1 MHLSRQETEILRELS
16 KDAVGDSKVNTVDSL
31 ARHLSAQQFSEDEIS
46 TALERLQGEGF
57 VEIAE
62 SGNIL
67 STEKGNAALSSL

>member
-1 MHLSRQETEILRELS
+1 MHLSRQETEILQELS
-16 KDAVGDSKVNTVDSL
+16 KDAVGDRKVHTVDSL
-31 ARHLSAQQFSEDEIS
+31 AKHLSAQRDSDDELS
-46 TALERLQGEGF
+46 KALKRLQWEGF